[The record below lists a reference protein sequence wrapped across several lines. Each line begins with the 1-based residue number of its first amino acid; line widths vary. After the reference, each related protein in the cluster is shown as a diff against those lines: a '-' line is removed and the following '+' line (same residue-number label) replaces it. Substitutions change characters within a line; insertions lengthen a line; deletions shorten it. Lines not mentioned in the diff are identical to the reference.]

1 VSTSVQSEADH
12 AATAPDASSPA
23 LPASPWIV
31 RGNTLEAL
39 RDADAIRSRA
49 RQDAERLL
57 RDAARTAA
65 AIRDEA
71 RRQAIADGQAE
82 AARLLT
88 DVVEAVQN
96 FQREAEAELVPLAF
110 AIAHR
115 ILGAFPEDERL
126 MLAASTALDEHRGV
140 SGLRLRAAPATAAAL
155 RGALS
160 QDGHAGLVTVDVD
173 EGMAPGGCTLVHP
186 RGRAAVG
193 PLEQL
198 RLLFAATGS
207 EAA

>member
-1 VSTSVQSEADH
+1 M
-12 AATAPDASSPA
+12 PDAASPA

-31 RGNTLEAL
+31 RGTTLEAL
-39 RDADAIRSRA
+39 RDADAIRRQA

-57 RDAARTAA
+57 RDSARTAA
-65 AIRDEA
+65 SIREEA
-71 RRQAIADGQAE
+71 KRQAVADGEAE
-82 AARLLT
+82 AAHLLA
-88 DVVEAVQN
+88 DVAEAVQH

-126 MLAASTALDEHRGV
+126 LLAASTALEEHRGV
-140 SGLRLRAAPATAAAL
+140 SGLRLRAAPVTAAAL
-155 RGALS
+155 RRALD
-160 QDGHAGLVTVDVD
+160 QDGRAGLVTVDVD

-193 PLEQL
+193 PLAQL
-198 RLLFAATGS
+198 RLLFAASGS
-207 EAA
+207 DAA